1 MLRDALF
8 CQILVRTNVG
18 NSAKHLAEKI
28 MNKGREPR
36 QTLLIQALVD
46 IHQRKSLKLNM
57 KEPLELE
64 PLRTIDKI
72 RKITTKSSDSL
83 KSLWDHL

>member
-1 MLRDALF
+1 MSATALK
-8 CQILVRTNVG
+8 T
-18 NSAKHLAEKI
+18 SAKI

-64 PLRTIDKI
+64 PLRTKVTV
-72 RKITTKSSDSL
+72 RTVPTL
-83 KSLWDHL
+83 FLTAFAYFGYFET